1 MPAKK
6 KEILSNSLNDL
17 TQNLAFGSKFTPTLS
32 QTCTLTKNNRHYFL
46 SNDRSTLSYA
56 YITYGIIQTII
67 DLPVEDAFRSGII
80 IKSDELD
87 SKDIQ
92 DLQNYLKEND
102 VLEAVKTLGKWTRLY
117 GGGAMVINTIGK
129 SNEPLD
135 INKINKNTP
144 LEFYPVDLWELN
156 MSNNQPQGEAKP
168 YSNFG
173 IENKIYFYG
182 KELDNSRALIIKGKK
197 APSLL
202 LPSLRGWGM
211 SEVERLLRSF
221 NQYLKNQDLIFE
233 LLDEAKIDV
242 FRVEGFNSSLLT
254 KDGTKQIEKQIR
266 FSNTTKNYHEALV
279 MDMQDEYQQKQINF
293 AGLAEMSAEIRLG
306 IANDLRMPLSKIFGQ
321 SATGFNSGEDDL
333 ENYNAMIESEIRGKY
348 DIIIIQMLKIIC
360 QKLFG
365 FVPDDLQIQYHP
377 LRVLSAEQ
385 EQVVHTAKV
394 NNLLALYDRG
404 LLDSKSFVD
413 EINQQNLLSID
424 LDSNLSVTV
433 PNSNQESSSEAPI
446 KNSIINKIFKNKWR

>member
-1 MPAKK
+1 
-6 KEILSNSLNDL
+6 
-17 TQNLAFGSKFTPTLS
+17 
-32 QTCTLTKNNRHYFL
+32 
-46 SNDRSTLSYA
+46 
-56 YITYGIIQTII
+56 
-67 DLPVEDAFRSGII
+67 
-80 IKSDELD
+80 
-87 SKDIQ
+87 
-92 DLQNYLKEND
+92 
-102 VLEAVKTLGKWTRLY
+102 
-117 GGGAMVINTIGK
+117 
-129 SNEPLD
+129 
-135 INKINKNTP
+135 
-144 LEFYPVDLWELN
+144 
-156 MSNNQPQGEAKP
+156 
-168 YSNFG
+168 
-173 IENKIYFYG
+173 
-182 KELDNSRALIIKGKK
+182 
-197 APSLL
+197 
-202 LPSLRGWGM
+202 
-211 SEVERLLRSF
+211 
-221 NQYLKNQDLIFE
+221 
-233 LLDEAKIDV
+233 
-242 FRVEGFNSSLLT
+242 
-254 KDGTKQIEKQIR
+254 
-266 FSNTTKNYHEALV
+266 
-279 MDMQDEYQQKQINF
+279 
-293 AGLAEMSAEIRLG
+293 
-306 IANDLRMPLSKIFGQ
+306 MPLSKIFGQ